1 MGILY
6 LVRHGQANS
15 GGLHTDNVAEGEME
29 ATYDQ
34 LTELGHEQA
43 RVTGRALAERIGS
56 GSSSGSGSG
65 SGSGERPI
73 ILSGPL
79 GRQLST
85 AGEIYAE
92 MVAAGLD
99 PQPVETVEEW
109 REFSS
114 DAVLAPYFRAHPGE
128 LAQIRRAYA
137 AARTGHASQGSGQD
151 PGQGSG
157 QVAGGMKEHNRLLG
171 QAVDAALRQWRSTPG
186 FASFAAQVR
195 QGFSDATF
203 LAAQHGSVVV
213 VTSAGPISMCAAAL
227 IGADWTHMINN
238 IFTSS
243 VSVFSTRGAAA
254 SGPAAGAAAD
264 TAGTDTAADTAAGT
278 DAAADTAGTDTVA
291 DTAAQLLSFNEHAHL
306 DYPDPSG
313 ARRLRRY
320 R

>member
-56 GSSSGSGSG
+56 GSGSGSG
-65 SGSGERPI
+65 SGRCSGERPI

-85 AGEIYAE
+85 AGEIHAE

-114 DAVLAPYFRAHPGE
+114 DAVLAPYFRAHPDE

-137 AARTGHASQGSGQD
+137 AARTGHASQGSGQG
-151 PGQGSG
+151 PEQGSG

-171 QAVDAALRQWRSTPG
+171 QAIDAALREWRSTPG

-195 QGFSDATF
+195 QGFSDATL

-213 VTSAGPISMCAAAL
+213 VTSAGPISMSAAEL

-243 VSVFSTRGAAA
+243 VSVFSTRSAAA
-254 SGPAAGAAAD
+254 SGPAAGAATD
-264 TAGTDTAADTAAGT
+264 TAGTDTA
-278 DAAADTAGTDTVA
+278 A

>member
-1 MGILY
+1 
-6 LVRHGQANS
+6 
-15 GGLHTDNVAEGEME
+15 
-29 ATYDQ
+29 
-34 LTELGHEQA
+34 
-43 RVTGRALAERIGS
+43 
-56 GSSSGSGSG
+56 
-65 SGSGERPI
+65 
-73 ILSGPL
+73 
-79 GRQLST
+79 
-85 AGEIYAE
+85 
-92 MVAAGLD
+92 
-99 PQPVETVEEW
+99 
-109 REFSS
+109 
-114 DAVLAPYFRAHPGE
+114 
-128 LAQIRRAYA
+128 
-137 AARTGHASQGSGQD
+137 
-151 PGQGSG
+151 
-157 QVAGGMKEHNRLLG
+157 MKEHNRLLG
-171 QAVDAALRQWRSTPG
+171 QAIDAALREWRSTPG

-254 SGPAAGAAAD
+254 SGPAAGAATD
-264 TAGTDTAADTAAGT
+264 TASTDTAAETAGIDTA
-278 DAAADTAGTDTVA
+278 A

>member
-56 GSSSGSGSG
+56 GSSS
-65 SGSGERPI
+65 SGERPI

-79 GRQLST
+79 ARQLST
-85 AGEIYAE
+85 AGEIHAE

-114 DAVLAPYFRAHPGE
+114 DAVLAPYFRAHPDE

-137 AARTGHASQGSGQD
+137 AARTGHASQGSEQG
-151 PGQGSG
+151 PEQGSG

-171 QAVDAALRQWRSTPG
+171 QAIDAALREWRSTPG

-254 SGPAAGAAAD
+254 SGPAAGAATD
-264 TAGTDTAADTAAGT
+264 TASTDTAAETAGIDTA
-278 DAAADTAGTDTVA
+278 A

>member
-56 GSSSGSGSG
+56 RSGSGSG

-85 AGEIYAE
+85 AGEIHAE

-114 DAVLAPYFRAHPGE
+114 DAVLAPYFRAHPDE
-128 LAQIRRAYA
+128 LSQIRRAYA
-137 AARTGHASQGSGQD
+137 AARTGHA
-151 PGQGSG
+151 GQGSEQGLG

-171 QAVDAALRQWRSTPG
+171 QAIDAALREWRSTPG

-195 QGFSDATF
+195 QGFSDATL

-264 TAGTDTAADTAAGT
+264 TAGTDTAADTAA
-278 DAAADTAGTDTVA
+278 
-291 DTAAQLLSFNEHAHL
+291 QLLSFNEHAHL

>member
-56 GSSSGSGSG
+56 GSGSGSG
-65 SGSGERPI
+65 SGRCSGERPI

-85 AGEIYAE
+85 AGEIHAE

-114 DAVLAPYFRAHPGE
+114 DAVLAPYFRAHPDE

-137 AARTGHASQGSGQD
+137 AARTGHASQGSGQG
-151 PGQGSG
+151 PEQGSG

-171 QAVDAALRQWRSTPG
+171 QAIDAALREWRSTPG

-195 QGFSDATF
+195 QGFSDATL

-254 SGPAAGAAAD
+254 SGAAAGAATD
-264 TAGTDTAADTAAGT
+264 TAGTDTA
-278 DAAADTAGTDTVA
+278 A

>member
-56 GSSSGSGSG
+56 GSGSGSC
-65 SGSGERPI
+65 SGERPI

-137 AARTGHASQGSGQD
+137 AARTGHAGQGSEQES
-151 PGQGSG
+151 GQGSG

-171 QAVDAALRQWRSTPG
+171 QAIDAALREWRSTPG

-195 QGFSDATF
+195 QGFSDATL

-254 SGPAAGAAAD
+254 SGAAAGAAAD
-264 TAGTDTAADTAAGT
+264 TAGTDTAGIDT
-278 DAAADTAGTDTVA
+278 AADTAGTDTVA

-306 DYPDPSG
+306 DYPDSSG

>member
-56 GSSSGSGSG
+56 GSGSGSC
-65 SGSGERPI
+65 SGERPI

-114 DAVLAPYFRAHPGE
+114 DAVLAPYFRAYPGE

-137 AARTGHASQGSGQD
+137 AARTGHA
-151 PGQGSG
+151 GQGSG

-195 QGFSDATF
+195 QGFSDATL

-254 SGPAAGAAAD
+254 SGPAAG
-264 TAGTDTAADTAAGT
+264 
-278 DAAADTAGTDTVA
+278 TAGTDTVA

>member
-56 GSSSGSGSG
+56 GSGSGSC
-65 SGSGERPI
+65 SGERPI

-85 AGEIYAE
+85 AGEIHAE

-137 AARTGHASQGSGQD
+137 AARTGHAEQGS
-151 PGQGSG
+151 GQGSG

-171 QAVDAALRQWRSTPG
+171 QAIDAALREWRSTPG

-195 QGFSDATF
+195 QGFSDATL

-254 SGPAAGAAAD
+254 SGPVAGAAVGAAGTETAVG
-264 TAGTDTAADTAAGT
+264 TAGTDTAT
-278 DAAADTAGTDTVA
+278 

>member
-56 GSSSGSGSG
+56 GSGSGSC
-65 SGSGERPI
+65 SGERPI

-85 AGEIYAE
+85 AGEIHAE

-137 AARTGHASQGSGQD
+137 AARTGHA
-151 PGQGSG
+151 GQGLGQGLG
-157 QVAGGMKEHNRLLG
+157 QVAGGMKERNRLLG
-171 QAVDAALRQWRSTPG
+171 QAIDAALREWRSTPG

-195 QGFSDATF
+195 QGFSDATL

-254 SGPAAGAAAD
+254 SGAAAGAATD

-278 DAAADTAGTDTVA
+278 DTAADTAGTDTVA

-306 DYPDPSG
+306 DYPDLSG

>member
-56 GSSSGSGSG
+56 GSGSGSC
-65 SGSGERPI
+65 SGERPI

-114 DAVLAPYFRAHPGE
+114 DAVLAPYFRAYPGE

-137 AARTGHASQGSGQD
+137 AARTGHASQGPGQGLGQG
-151 PGQGSG
+151 PEQGSG

-171 QAVDAALRQWRSTPG
+171 QAIDAALREWRSTPG

-195 QGFSDATF
+195 QGFSDATL

-243 VSVFSTRGAAA
+243 VSVFSTRGAVA
-254 SGPAAGAAAD
+254 SGPAAGAA
-264 TAGTDTAADTAAGT
+264 
-278 DAAADTAGTDTVA
+278 A

-306 DYPDPSG
+306 DYPDLSG

>member
-56 GSSSGSGSG
+56 GSGSGSC
-65 SGSGERPI
+65 SGERPI

-114 DAVLAPYFRAHPGE
+114 DAVLAPYFRAYPGE

-137 AARTGHASQGSGQD
+137 AARTGHA
-151 PGQGSG
+151 GQGSG

>member
-56 GSSSGSGSG
+56 GSG

-85 AGEIYAE
+85 AGEIHAE

-114 DAVLAPYFRAHPGE
+114 DAVLAPYFRAHPDE
-128 LAQIRRAYA
+128 LSQIRRAYA
-137 AARTGHASQGSGQD
+137 AARTGHA
-151 PGQGSG
+151 GQGSEQGLG

-171 QAVDAALRQWRSTPG
+171 QAIDAALREWRSTPG

-195 QGFSDATF
+195 QGFSDATL

-264 TAGTDTAADTAAGT
+264 TAGTDTAADTAA
-278 DAAADTAGTDTVA
+278 
-291 DTAAQLLSFNEHAHL
+291 QLLSFNEHAHL

>member
-56 GSSSGSGSG
+56 GSCSGSGSG
-65 SGSGERPI
+65 SGRCSGERPI

-85 AGEIYAE
+85 AGEIHAE

-137 AARTGHASQGSGQD
+137 AARTGHAGQGSGQD

-171 QAVDAALRQWRSTPG
+171 QAIDAALRQWRSTPG

-195 QGFSDATF
+195 QGFSDATL

-254 SGPAAGAAAD
+254 SGPAAGAATD
-264 TAGTDTAADTAAGT
+264 TASTDTAAETAGIDTA
-278 DAAADTAGTDTVA
+278 A